1 MKILLA
7 TSEAAPY
14 IKTGGLG
21 DVAAALPKALAVSPN
36 TEVAVFL
43 PYYKAIKDNQEFEI
57 EYVTNFTVPLAWR
70 NVYAGLFRAV
80 TKKKK
85 LQYYFIDNEYYFYR
99 DGCYGHYD
107 DGERFAFFSK
117 AILESLGHLDWYP
130 DVIHANDWQ
139 TALVPVFLRAHYM
152 KAEKY
157 RPIKTLFTIH
167 NMEYQGRFPDSF
179 VDEVLGLPGDWKG
192 TMQFD
197 NATNL
202 MKAAILTSDRV
213 STVSRTYANEI
224 QDPYYAHGLHDVLRQ
239 HAYKLSGVVNGI
251 DTEVFDPAADALIYA
266 NFDAATLEKKAEN
279 KKFLQERL
287 GLAVRDDIPMV
298 VMVTRL
304 VGHKGVDL
312 VQAVMDD
319 LMQDD
324 LQLVILGTGERQY
337 EDMFR
342 SYAAN
347 FPAKMSANILFDN
360 TLSHQVYAGAD
371 LVLMPSKQE
380 PCGLTQLIAMRY
392 GTVPIVRETGGL
404 FDTVPAYNVET
415 GEGRGFTFKS
425 YNAHD
430 MLGAVRRAA
439 ELFRDKEHWTA
450 LQKHDMAADSS
461 WKNAVQDYWN
471 IYREMAG
478 PVQE

>member
-7 TSEAAPY
+7 SSEAAPF

-21 DVAAALPKALAVSPN
+21 DVAAALPKALAESAN
-36 TEVAVFL
+36 TEVYVFL
-43 PYYKAIKDNQEFEI
+43 PYYKAIKDNPDFEI
-57 EYVTNFTVPLAWR
+57 EYLTNFTVPLSWR
-70 NVYAGLFRAV
+70 SVYCGLFRAV
-80 TKKKK
+80 SKRKK

-117 AILESLGHLDWYP
+117 AILESLLHLDWYP

-139 TALVPVFLRAHYM
+139 TALVPVFLRAFYM
-152 KAEKY
+152 GSEEY
-157 RPIKTLFTIH
+157 QPIRTLFTIH
-167 NMEYQGRFPDSF
+167 NMEYQGRFPDEF

-197 NATNL
+197 GCTNL

-213 STVSRTYANEI
+213 STVSRTYAYEI
-224 QDPYYAHGLHDVLRQ
+224 QNPYFAHGLHDVLRS
-239 HAYKLSGVVNGI
+239 HSYKLSGVVNGI
-251 DTEVFDPAADALIYA
+251 DTEVFDPATDPLIYT

-287 GLAVRDDIPMV
+287 GLAVRDDVPMV
-298 VMVTRL
+298 VMITRL

-312 VQAVMDD
+312 IQAVMGD
-319 LMQDD
+319 LLWDD
-324 LQLVILGTGERQY
+324 LQLVVIGTGEWQY
-337 EDMFR
+337 EEMFR
-342 SYAAN
+342 SYAWN
-347 FPAKMSANILFDN
+347 YPAKMSANIVFDN
-360 TLSHQVYAGAD
+360 TLAHQAYAGAD

-392 GTVPIVRETGGL
+392 GTIPIVRETGGL
-404 FDTVPAYNVET
+404 FDTVPAYDIAT
-415 GEGRGFTFKS
+415 GEGNGFTFKT

-430 MLGAVRRAA
+430 MLGAIQRAV
-439 ELFRDKEHWTA
+439 A
-450 LQKHDMAADSS
+450 LYQDEKAWKAAVVHAMGCDFSWESS
-461 WKNAVQDYWN
+461 AKKY
-471 IYREMAG
+471 IEMYQRVIG
-478 PVQE
+478 

>member
-7 TSEAAPY
+7 TSEAAPF

-21 DVAAALPKALAVSPN
+21 DVAAALPKALAETPN
-36 TEVAVFL
+36 TEVYVFL
-43 PYYKAIKDNQEFEI
+43 PYYKAIKDNPEFEI
-57 EYVTNFTVPLAWR
+57 EYITNFTVPLSWR

-80 TKKKK
+80 SKRKK

-107 DGERFAFFSK
+107 DGERFAFYSK
-117 AILESLGHLDWYP
+117 AILESLEYLDWYP

-139 TALVPVFLRAHYM
+139 TALVPVFLRAFYM
-152 KAEKY
+152 GLEKY
-157 RPIKTLFTIH
+157 QPIRTLFTIH
-167 NMEYQGRFPDSF
+167 NMEYQGRFPDEF
-179 VDEVLGLPGDWKG
+179 VDEVLGLPEDWKS
-192 TMQFD
+192 TMHFD
-197 NATNL
+197 TCTNL
-202 MKAAILTSDRV
+202 MKAAIHTADRV
-213 STVSRTYANEI
+213 STVSRTYAFEI

-251 DTEVFDPAADALIYA
+251 DTDVFNPAGDPLIYA
-266 NFDAATLEKKAEN
+266 NFDASTLEKKAEN
-279 KKFLQERL
+279 KQFLQQRL
-287 GLAVRDDIPMV
+287 GLAVRDVPMV
-298 VMVTRL
+298 IMITRL

-319 LMQDD
+319 LMWDD
-324 LQLVILGTGERQY
+324 LQLVIIGTGERQY

-342 SYAAN
+342 AYAAN
-347 FPAKMSANILFDN
+347 FPAKMSANIVFDN
-360 TLSHQVYAGAD
+360 TLAHQAYAGAD

-392 GTVPIVRETGGL
+392 GTIPVVRETGGL

-415 GEGRGFTFKS
+415 GEGNGFTFKS

-430 MLGAVRRAA
+430 MLDAVRRG
-439 ELFRDKEHWTA
+439 ESLFYNDKEHWTA
-450 LQKHDMAADSS
+450 LQKSVMAYDSS
-461 WKNAVQDYWN
+461 WK
-471 IYREMAG
+471 RS
-478 PVQE
+478 VQEYWDIYHSLTG

>member
-7 TSEAAPY
+7 TSEAAPF

-21 DVAAALPKALAVSPN
+21 DVAAALPKALAETPN
-36 TEVAVFL
+36 TEVYVFL
-43 PYYKAIKDNQEFEI
+43 PYYKAIKDNPEFEI
-57 EYVTNFTVPLAWR
+57 EYITNFTVPLSWR

-80 TKKKK
+80 SKRKK

-107 DGERFAFFSK
+107 DGERFAFYSK
-117 AILESLGHLDWYP
+117 AILEALQYLDWYP

-139 TALVPVFLRAHYM
+139 TAMVPVFLRAHYM
-152 KAEKY
+152 NVAKY
-157 RPIKTLFTIH
+157 PPIRTLFTIH
-167 NMEYQGRFPDSF
+167 NMEYQGRFPDEF
-179 VDEVLGLPGDWKG
+179 VDEVLGLPEDWKS
-192 TMQFD
+192 TMHFD
-197 NATNL
+197 TCTNL
-202 MKAAILTSDRV
+202 MKAAIHTADRV
-213 STVSRTYANEI
+213 STVSRTYAFEI

-251 DTEVFDPAADALIYA
+251 DTDVFNPAGDPLIYA
-266 NFDAATLEKKAEN
+266 NFDASTLEKKAEN
-279 KKFLQERL
+279 KQFLQQRL
-287 GLAVRDDIPMV
+287 GLAVRDVPMV
-298 VMVTRL
+298 IMITRL

-319 LMQDD
+319 LMWDD
-324 LQLVILGTGERQY
+324 LQLVIIGTGERQY

-342 SYAAN
+342 AYAAN
-347 FPAKMSANILFDN
+347 FPAKMSANIVFDN
-360 TLSHQVYAGAD
+360 TLAHQAYAGAD

-392 GTVPIVRETGGL
+392 GTIPVVRETGGL

-415 GEGRGFTFKS
+415 GEGNGFTFKS

-430 MLGAVRRAA
+430 MLDAVRRG
-439 ELFRDKEHWTA
+439 ESLFYNDKEHWTA
-450 LQKHDMAADSS
+450 LQKSVMAYDSS
-461 WKNAVQDYWN
+461 WK
-471 IYREMAG
+471 RS
-478 PVQE
+478 VQEYWDIYHSLTG

>member
-21 DVAAALPKALAVSPN
+21 DVAAALPKALAESPN
-36 TEVAVFL
+36 TEVYVFL
-43 PYYKAIKDNQEFEI
+43 PYYKAIKDNPEFEI
-57 EYVTNFTVPLAWR
+57 EYLTNFTISLSWR
-70 NVYAGLFRAV
+70 NVYCGLFRAV
-80 TKKKK
+80 SKKKK

-107 DGERFAFFSK
+107 DGERFAFYSK
-117 AILESLGHLDWYP
+117 AILESLQHLDWYP

-139 TALVPVFLRAHYM
+139 TALVPVFLRAFYM
-152 KAEKY
+152 GVEKY

-179 VDEVLGLPGDWKG
+179 VDEGLGLPEDWKG
-192 TMQFD
+192 TMNFD
-197 NATNL
+197 TCTNL
-202 MKAAILTSDRV
+202 MKAAIHTADRV
-213 STVSRTYANEI
+213 STVSQTYANEI
-224 QDPYYAHGLHDVLRQ
+224 QDPYFAHGLHDVLRQ

-251 DTEVFDPAADALIYA
+251 DTEVFNPESDPFIPV
-266 NFDAATLEKKAEN
+266 NFTAGTLEKKAEN

-287 GLAVRDDIPMV
+287 GLAVREDAPIVIMI
-298 VMVTRL
+298 TRL

-319 LMQDD
+319 LMWDD
-324 LQLVILGTGERQY
+324 LQLVIIGTGEAQY
-337 EDMFR
+337 ENMFR
-342 SYAAN
+342 AYAGN
-347 FPAKMSANILFDN
+347 FPDKMSANIVFDN
-360 TLSHQVYAGAD
+360 TLAHQAYAGAD

-392 GTVPIVRETGGL
+392 GTIPIVRETGGL
-404 FDTVPAYNVET
+404 YDTVPAYDIET
-415 GEGRGFTFKS
+415 GEGNGFTFKS

-430 MLGAVRRAA
+430 MLGAVRRAV
-439 ELFRDKEHWTA
+439 ELFHDKEHWTA
-450 LQKHDMAADSS
+450 LQKSVMNYDSS
-461 WKNAVQDYWN
+461 WK
-471 IYREMAG
+471 RS
-478 PVQE
+478 VQEYLDIFHSLVDDNG

>member
-7 TSEAAPY
+7 ASEAAPF

-21 DVAAALPKALAVSPN
+21 DVAAALPKALAESPN
-36 TEVAVFL
+36 TEVYVFL
-43 PYYKAIKDNQEFEI
+43 PYYKAVKDNPEFEM
-57 EYVTNFTVPLAWR
+57 EYLTNFTVPLSWR
-70 NVYAGLFRAV
+70 NVYCGLFRAV
-80 TKKKK
+80 SKRKK

-117 AILESLGHLDWYP
+117 AILEALQHLDWYP
-130 DVIHANDWQ
+130 DVIHTNDWQ
-139 TALVPVFLRAHYM
+139 TALVPVFLRAFYM
-152 KAEKY
+152 GAEKY
-157 RPIKTLFTIH
+157 QPIKTLFTIH
-167 NMEYQGRFPDSF
+167 NMEYQGRFPDDF
-179 VDEVLGLPGDWKG
+179 VDAVLGLPSDWKG

-197 NATNL
+197 YGTNL
-202 MKAAILTSDRV
+202 MKAAIHTADRV

-224 QDPYYAHGLHDVLRQ
+224 QDPYFAHGLHNVLRQ

-251 DTEVFDPAADALIYA
+251 DTEVFNPATDPLLYT

-287 GLAVRDDIPMV
+287 GLAVRDDVPMV
-298 VMVTRL
+298 IMITRL

-319 LMQDD
+319 LMSDD
-324 LQLVILGTGERQY
+324 LQLVIIGTGERHY

-342 SYAAN
+342 AYAAN
-347 FPAKMSANILFDN
+347 FPAKMSANIVFDN
-360 TLSHQVYAGAD
+360 TLAHQAYAGAD

-380 PCGLTQLIAMRY
+380 PCGLTQLIGMRY
-392 GTVPIVRETGGL
+392 GTIPIVRETGGL
-404 FDTVPAYNVET
+404 FDTVPAYEIET
-415 GEGRGFTFKS
+415 GEGNGFTFKT

-430 MLGAVRRAA
+430 MLGAVRRGA

-450 LQKHDMAADSS
+450 LQKSVMAYDSS
-461 WKNAVQDYWN
+461 WKRSVQDYWS
-471 IYREMAG
+471 IYRSMTEDA
-478 PVQE
+478 

>member
-21 DVAAALPKALAVSPN
+21 DVAAALPKALAESPN
-36 TEVAVFL
+36 TEVYVFL
-43 PYYKAIKDNQEFEI
+43 PYYKAIKDNPEFEI
-57 EYVTNFTVPLAWR
+57 EYLTNFTISLSWR
-70 NVYAGLFRAV
+70 NVYCGLFRAV
-80 TKKKK
+80 SKKKK

-107 DGERFAFFSK
+107 DGERFAFYSK
-117 AILESLGHLDWYP
+117 AILESLQHLDWYP

-139 TALVPVFLRAHYM
+139 TALVPVFLRAFYM
-152 KAEKY
+152 GVEKY

-179 VDEVLGLPGDWKG
+179 VDEVLGLPEDWKG
-192 TMQFD
+192 TMNFD
-197 NATNL
+197 TCTNL
-202 MKAAILTSDRV
+202 MKAAIHTADQV
-213 STVSRTYANEI
+213 STVSQTYANEI
-224 QDPYYAHGLHDVLRQ
+224 QDPYFAHGLHDVLRQ

-251 DTEVFDPAADALIYA
+251 DTEVFNPESDPFIPV
-266 NFDAATLEKKAEN
+266 NFTAGTLEKKAEN

-287 GLAVRDDIPMV
+287 GLAVREDAPIVIMI
-298 VMVTRL
+298 TRL

-319 LMQDD
+319 LMWDD
-324 LQLVILGTGERQY
+324 LQMVVIGTGEAQY
-337 EDMFR
+337 ENMFR
-342 SYAAN
+342 AYAGN
-347 FPAKMSANILFDN
+347 FPDKMSANIVFDN
-360 TLSHQVYAGAD
+360 TLAHQAYAGAD

-392 GTVPIVRETGGL
+392 GTIPIVRETGGL
-404 FDTVPAYNVET
+404 YDTVPAYNIET
-415 GEGRGFTFKS
+415 GEGNGFTFKS

-430 MLGAVRRAA
+430 MLGAVRRAV
-439 ELFRDKEHWTA
+439 ELFHDKEHWTA
-450 LQKHDMAADSS
+450 LQKSVMNYDSS
-461 WKNAVQDYWN
+461 WK
-471 IYREMAG
+471 RS
-478 PVQE
+478 VQEYWDIFHSLVDDNG